1 MKLKSKEQ
9 NIQSMMSFYV
19 SEGIGSGRMGNENA
33 WIFAFDGNTAY
44 ISIENENARIPKTFE
59 EVEGFLKDNYFEVTK
74 RDNSL
79 PIVDTIVRCGEGKSI
94 SEYKYGDKAYL
105 GGMGHFG
112 YSLGVIDVKVM
123 DGECKW

>member
-1 MKLKSKEQ
+1 MESKSKEQ
-9 NIQSMMSFYV
+9 NIQSMMAFYV

-44 ISIENENARIPKTFE
+44 ISSDSADTNIPKTFE
-59 EVEGFLKDNYFEVTK
+59 EVEEFLKGNYFEVTK

-79 PIVDTIVRCGEGKSI
+79 PIVDTIVRCGKGKSI
-94 SEYKYGDKAYL
+94 SDYKYGDEAYL

-123 DGECKW
+123 EEECKW